1 MKMQKK
7 TLQQIFVFH
16 FLFLASILHQRE
28 DGASKIKKKTLKK
41 KKKSDDEKNAPTKKR
56 GQRRRPSS
64 LFFFKV
70 FFFFF
75 SSYLCVIIMCSVLSF
90 FANEEKTRHKTLVL
104 FLTFLLLCFFLQRA
118 HKKVLV
124 FWDKIFIIIAMSFQ
138 SFVDMMQGGGGGG
151 FQQQKS
157 TTSSSSSPSSVVVE
171 TNAMIPL
178 QAASAQQNQQ
188 QIKTNTNKRKFLK
201 TSLIVCGWFASTV
214 LLISFNK
221 ILMRDGSKFR
231 LPIFLTFMH
240 MCVAYVCCEIVLSFK
255 ERSLVVAAFNS
266 SSGSSGSSS
275 GSNKSSNSAFRVSAR
290 QQLQSNR
297 QFWKIFALSQTFA
310 VSIVAAVASLEYL
323 EVSFEQAIAACT
335 PAVTAF
341 MGMVILRKKEH
352 WRVWASLT
360 PVILGG
366 MVTAG
371 AEPTFHA
378 KGLALVLA
386 SMVARATKSCLQEL
400 LLSSAESEGGVSK
413 DGVVQQSE
421 KLDSLNSLRWMSLM
435 SVCTLLPAS
444 VEFEGVCAIKA
455 ALRSAY
461 EENDLAWA
469 LCANCAG
476 AFLVNISQFLVT
488 QHVGALSMQVLGN
501 VKTIVTVVF
510 SVVIFK
516 NVVGLRSMLGYAL
529 TLIGCFVYL
538 REKRRRE
545 AIENNNNINNE
556 LVAPLVGNTENQ
568 V

>member
-1 MKMQKK
+1 
-7 TLQQIFVFH
+7 
-16 FLFLASILHQRE
+16 
-28 DGASKIKKKTLKK
+28 
-41 KKKSDDEKNAPTKKR
+41 
-56 GQRRRPSS
+56 
-64 LFFFKV
+64 
-70 FFFFF
+70 
-75 SSYLCVIIMCSVLSF
+75 
-90 FANEEKTRHKTLVL
+90 
-104 FLTFLLLCFFLQRA
+104 
-118 HKKVLV
+118 
-124 FWDKIFIIIAMSFQ
+124 
-138 SFVDMMQGGGGGG
+138 MMQGGGGGGGGG
-151 FQQQKS
+151 FQQQKA
-157 TTSSSSSPSSVVVE
+157 TSSSPSSVE
-171 TNAMIPL
+171 TNAITL

-188 QIKTNTNKRKFLK
+188 QIKTNTKRKFLK
-201 TSLIVCGWFASTV
+201 TLLIVCGWFASTV

-266 SSGSSGSSS
+266 SSSSSGSSGSSS
-275 GSNKSSNSAFRVSAR
+275 GSNKSSNSAFKVSAR

-400 LLSSAESEGGVSK
+400 LLSSAESEGGGIK

-510 SVVIFK
+510 SLVIFK

-545 AIENNNNINNE
+545 AIENNNINNNE
-556 LVAPLVGNTENQ
+556 LVAPLVGNTDQ

>member
-1 MKMQKK
+1 M
-7 TLQQIFVFH
+7 
-16 FLFLASILHQRE
+16 S
-28 DGASKIKKKTLKK
+28 
-41 KKKSDDEKNAPTKKR
+41 
-56 GQRRRPSS
+56 
-64 LFFFKV
+64 
-70 FFFFF
+70 F
-75 SSYLCVIIMCSVLSF
+75 SS
-90 FANEEKTRHKTLVL
+90 
-104 FLTFLLLCFFLQRA
+104 
-118 HKKVLV
+118 
-124 FWDKIFIIIAMSFQ
+124 
-138 SFVDMMQGGGGGG
+138 FVGDMMQGGGGGRG
-151 FQQQKS
+151 RNS
-157 TTSSSSSPSSVVVE
+157 TNGSSLLSSGASPLKDDVALSSSS
-171 TNAMIPL
+171 
-178 QAASAQQNQQ
+178 QQ
-188 QIKTNTNKRKFLK
+188 QQQQQQVMTVLGKKRKFLK
-201 TSLIVCGWFASTV
+201 TFLIVCGWFASTV

-255 ERSLVVAAFNS
+255 ERSLVVAFHNS
-266 SSGSSGSSS
+266 SGSGSSS
-275 GSNKSSNSAFRVSAR
+275 STGGGGVFVSAR

-341 MGMVILRKKEH
+341 MGMVILRKREH

-366 MVTAG
+366 IVTAG

-400 LLSSAESEGGVSK
+400 LLSSAESSEGGK
-413 DGVVQQSE
+413 DGGVQQSE

-516 NVVGLRSMLGYAL
+516 NVVGLRSLLGYAL

-545 AIENNNNINNE
+545 AIENNNNNNNNND
-556 LVAPLVGNTENQ
+556 LAAPLVGNAAAKTSDQ

>member
-1 MKMQKK
+1 
-7 TLQQIFVFH
+7 
-16 FLFLASILHQRE
+16 
-28 DGASKIKKKTLKK
+28 
-41 KKKSDDEKNAPTKKR
+41 
-56 GQRRRPSS
+56 
-64 LFFFKV
+64 
-70 FFFFF
+70 
-75 SSYLCVIIMCSVLSF
+75 
-90 FANEEKTRHKTLVL
+90 
-104 FLTFLLLCFFLQRA
+104 
-118 HKKVLV
+118 
-124 FWDKIFIIIAMSFQ
+124 MSFQ

-151 FQQQKS
+151 GGGFQQQKGI
-157 TTSSSSSPSSVVVE
+157 TSSSPSSVE
-171 TNAMIPL
+171 INAITL

-188 QIKTNTNKRKFLK
+188 QIKTNTKRKFLK
-201 TSLIVCGWFASTV
+201 TLLIVCGWFASTV

-266 SSGSSGSSS
+266 SSSSSGSSGSSS
-275 GSNKSSNSAFRVSAR
+275 GSNKSSNSAFKVSAR

-400 LLSSAESEGGVSK
+400 LLSSAESEGGGIK

-510 SVVIFK
+510 SLVIFK

-545 AIENNNNINNE
+545 AIENNNINNNE
-556 LVAPLVGNTENQ
+556 LVAPLVGNTDQ

>member
-1 MKMQKK
+1 M
-7 TLQQIFVFH
+7 
-16 FLFLASILHQRE
+16 
-28 DGASKIKKKTLKK
+28 KK
-41 KKKSDDEKNAPTKKR
+41 KKKKKKKR
-56 GQRRRPSS
+56 VRVVVYLSGARGVEERGERVISTFLYYYSFGKREREREQSEMS
-64 LFFFKV
+64 
-70 FFFFF
+70 F
-75 SSYLCVIIMCSVLSF
+75 SS
-90 FANEEKTRHKTLVL
+90 
-104 FLTFLLLCFFLQRA
+104 
-118 HKKVLV
+118 
-124 FWDKIFIIIAMSFQ
+124 
-138 SFVDMMQGGGGGG
+138 FVGDMMQGGGGGRG
-151 FQQQKS
+151 RNS
-157 TTSSSSSPSSVVVE
+157 TNGSSLLSSGASPLKDDVALSSSS
-171 TNAMIPL
+171 
-178 QAASAQQNQQ
+178 QQ
-188 QIKTNTNKRKFLK
+188 QQQQQQQQQVMTVLGKKRKFLK
-201 TSLIVCGWFASTV
+201 TFLIVCGWFASTV

-255 ERSLVVAAFNS
+255 ERSLVVAFHNS
-266 SSGSSGSSS
+266 SGSGSSS
-275 GSNKSSNSAFRVSAR
+275 STGGGGVFVSAR

-341 MGMVILRKKEH
+341 MGMVILRKREH

-366 MVTAG
+366 IVTAG

-400 LLSSAESEGGVSK
+400 LLSSAESSEGGK
-413 DGVVQQSE
+413 DGGVQQSE

-476 AFLVNISQFLVT
+476 AFLVNVSQFLVT

-516 NVVGLRSMLGYAL
+516 NVVGLRSLLGYAL

-545 AIENNNNINNE
+545 AIENNNNNNNNNND
-556 LVAPLVGNTENQ
+556 LAAPLVGNAAAKTSDQ

>member
-1 MKMQKK
+1 
-7 TLQQIFVFH
+7 
-16 FLFLASILHQRE
+16 
-28 DGASKIKKKTLKK
+28 
-41 KKKSDDEKNAPTKKR
+41 
-56 GQRRRPSS
+56 
-64 LFFFKV
+64 
-70 FFFFF
+70 
-75 SSYLCVIIMCSVLSF
+75 
-90 FANEEKTRHKTLVL
+90 
-104 FLTFLLLCFFLQRA
+104 
-118 HKKVLV
+118 
-124 FWDKIFIIIAMSFQ
+124 
-138 SFVDMMQGGGGGG
+138 MQGGGGGRG
-151 FQQQKS
+151 RNS
-157 TTSSSSSPSSVVVE
+157 TNGSSLLSSGASPLKDDVALSSSS
-171 TNAMIPL
+171 
-178 QAASAQQNQQ
+178 QQ
-188 QIKTNTNKRKFLK
+188 QQQQQQQQVMTVLGKKRKFLK
-201 TSLIVCGWFASTV
+201 TFLIVCGWFASTV

-255 ERSLVVAAFNS
+255 ERSLVVAFHNS
-266 SSGSSGSSS
+266 SGSGSSS
-275 GSNKSSNSAFRVSAR
+275 STGGGGVFVSAR

-341 MGMVILRKKEH
+341 MGMVILRKREH

-366 MVTAG
+366 IVTAG

-400 LLSSAESEGGVSK
+400 LLSSAESSEGGK
-413 DGVVQQSE
+413 DGGVQQSE

-516 NVVGLRSMLGYAL
+516 NVVGLRSLLGYAL

-545 AIENNNNINNE
+545 AIENNNNND
-556 LVAPLVGNTENQ
+556 LAAPLVGNAAAKTSDQ

>member
-1 MKMQKK
+1 M
-7 TLQQIFVFH
+7 
-16 FLFLASILHQRE
+16 S
-28 DGASKIKKKTLKK
+28 
-41 KKKSDDEKNAPTKKR
+41 
-56 GQRRRPSS
+56 
-64 LFFFKV
+64 
-70 FFFFF
+70 F
-75 SSYLCVIIMCSVLSF
+75 SS
-90 FANEEKTRHKTLVL
+90 
-104 FLTFLLLCFFLQRA
+104 
-118 HKKVLV
+118 
-124 FWDKIFIIIAMSFQ
+124 
-138 SFVDMMQGGGGGG
+138 FVGDMMQGGGGGRG
-151 FQQQKS
+151 RNS
-157 TTSSSSSPSSVVVE
+157 TNGSSLLSSGASPLKDDVALSSSS
-171 TNAMIPL
+171 
-178 QAASAQQNQQ
+178 QQ
-188 QIKTNTNKRKFLK
+188 QQQQQQQQQVMTVLGKKRKFLK
-201 TSLIVCGWFASTV
+201 TFLIVCGWFASTV

-255 ERSLVVAAFNS
+255 ERSLVVAFHNS
-266 SSGSSGSSS
+266 SGSGSSS
-275 GSNKSSNSAFRVSAR
+275 STGGGGVFVSAR

-341 MGMVILRKKEH
+341 MGMVILRKREH

-366 MVTAG
+366 IVTAG

-400 LLSSAESEGGVSK
+400 LLSSAESSEGGK
-413 DGVVQQSE
+413 DGGVQQSE

-476 AFLVNISQFLVT
+476 AFLVNVSQFLVT

-516 NVVGLRSMLGYAL
+516 NVVGLRSLLGYAL

-545 AIENNNNINNE
+545 AIENNNNNNNNNND
-556 LVAPLVGNTENQ
+556 LAAPLVGNAAAKTSDQ

>member
-1 MKMQKK
+1 M
-7 TLQQIFVFH
+7 
-16 FLFLASILHQRE
+16 R
-28 DGASKIKKKTLKK
+28 
-41 KKKSDDEKNAPTKKR
+41 
-56 GQRRRPSS
+56 
-64 LFFFKV
+64 
-70 FFFFF
+70 F
-75 SSYLCVIIMCSVLSF
+75 SSFLLSF
-90 FANEEKTRHKTLVL
+90 FVNEEKTKKS
-104 FLTFLLLCFFLQRA
+104 FLPFFDFSALLCFFFVFSLFS
-118 HKKVLV
+118 HKNKSFVGLLL
-124 FWDKIFIIIAMSFQ
+124 FWDKTHHHHHQIIIAMSFQ

-151 FQQQKS
+151 GGFQQQKG
-157 TTSSSSSPSSVVVE
+157 TTSSSSPSSVVE
-171 TNAMIPL
+171 TNAITL

-188 QIKTNTNKRKFLK
+188 QIKTNNTKRKFLK
-201 TSLIVCGWFASTV
+201 TFLIVCGWFASTV

-255 ERSLVVAAFNS
+255 ERSLVVAFHNSS
-266 SSGSSGSSS
+266 SSGSSSST
-275 GSNKSSNSAFRVSAR
+275 GGGGVFVSAR

-335 PAVTAF
+335 PAVTAC

-545 AIENNNNINNE
+545 AIENNNINNNE
-556 LVAPLVGNTENQ
+556 LVAPLVGNAENQ

>member
-1 MKMQKK
+1 VCEVEKKKKNLIQNTAEEEQQKERIRK
-7 TLQQIFVFH
+7 LSLFCLSVCLFRAAL
-16 FLFLASILHQRE
+16 FLFLREEEEEEEEETRSRRRLSFRRARSGRERGARDFNISIL
-28 DGASKIKKKTLKK
+28 
-41 KKKSDDEKNAPTKKR
+41 
-56 GQRRRPSS
+56 
-64 LFFFKV
+64 LFFWKEREREQSEMS
-70 FFFFF
+70 F
-75 SSYLCVIIMCSVLSF
+75 SS
-90 FANEEKTRHKTLVL
+90 
-104 FLTFLLLCFFLQRA
+104 
-118 HKKVLV
+118 
-124 FWDKIFIIIAMSFQ
+124 
-138 SFVDMMQGGGGGG
+138 FVGDMMQGGGGARGRN
-151 FQQQKS
+151 S
-157 TTSSSSSPSSVVVE
+157 TNGSSLLSSGASPLKDDVALSSSSQE
-171 TNAMIPL
+171 
-178 QAASAQQNQQ
+178 QQ
-188 QIKTNTNKRKFLK
+188 QQQQQQQVMTVLGKKRKFLK
-201 TSLIVCGWFASTV
+201 TFLIVCGWFASTV

-255 ERSLVVAAFNS
+255 ERSLVVAFHNS
-266 SSGSSGSSS
+266 SGSGSSS
-275 GSNKSSNSAFRVSAR
+275 STGGGGVFVSAR

-297 QFWKIFALSQTFA
+297 QFWKIFASSQTFA

-341 MGMVILRKKEH
+341 MGMVILRKREH

-366 MVTAG
+366 IVTAG

-400 LLSSAESEGGVSK
+400 LLSSAESSEGGK
-413 DGVVQQSE
+413 DGGVQQSE

-516 NVVGLRSMLGYAL
+516 NVVGLRSLLGYAL

-545 AIENNNNINNE
+545 AIENNNNNNNNNND
-556 LVAPLVGNTENQ
+556 LAAPLVGNAAAKTSDQ

>member
-1 MKMQKK
+1 
-7 TLQQIFVFH
+7 L
-16 FLFLASILHQRE
+16 
-28 DGASKIKKKTLKK
+28 
-41 KKKSDDEKNAPTKKR
+41 
-56 GQRRRPSS
+56 
-64 LFFFKV
+64 
-70 FFFFF
+70 
-75 SSYLCVIIMCSVLSF
+75 
-90 FANEEKTRHKTLVL
+90 
-104 FLTFLLLCFFLQRA
+104 
-118 HKKVLV
+118 
-124 FWDKIFIIIAMSFQ
+124 FWDKLIVIIIIIIITMSFQ

-151 FQQQKS
+151 GGGFQQQKA
-157 TTSSSSSPSSVVVE
+157 TSSSPSSVE
-171 TNAMIPL
+171 TNAITL

-188 QIKTNTNKRKFLK
+188 QIKTNTKRKFLK
-201 TSLIVCGWFASTV
+201 TLLIVCGWFASTV

-266 SSGSSGSSS
+266 SSSSSGSSGSSS
-275 GSNKSSNSAFRVSAR
+275 GSNKSSNSAFKVSAR

-400 LLSSAESEGGVSK
+400 LLSSAESEGGGIK

-510 SVVIFK
+510 SLVIFK

-545 AIENNNNINNE
+545 AIENNNINNNE
-556 LVAPLVGNTENQ
+556 LVAPLVGNTDQ

>member
-1 MKMQKK
+1 
-7 TLQQIFVFH
+7 
-16 FLFLASILHQRE
+16 
-28 DGASKIKKKTLKK
+28 
-41 KKKSDDEKNAPTKKR
+41 
-56 GQRRRPSS
+56 
-64 LFFFKV
+64 
-70 FFFFF
+70 
-75 SSYLCVIIMCSVLSF
+75 
-90 FANEEKTRHKTLVL
+90 
-104 FLTFLLLCFFLQRA
+104 
-118 HKKVLV
+118 
-124 FWDKIFIIIAMSFQ
+124 MSFQ
-138 SFVDMMQGGGGGG
+138 SFVDMMQGGGGGRGGG
-151 FQQQKS
+151 FQQQKGI
-157 TTSSSSSPSSVVVE
+157 TSSSPSSVE
-171 TNAMIPL
+171 INAITL

-188 QIKTNTNKRKFLK
+188 QIKTNTKRKFLK
-201 TSLIVCGWFASTV
+201 TLLIVCGWFASTV

-266 SSGSSGSSS
+266 SSSSSGSSGSSS
-275 GSNKSSNSAFRVSAR
+275 GSNKSSNSAFKVSAR

-400 LLSSAESEGGVSK
+400 LLSSAESEGGGIK

-510 SVVIFK
+510 SLVIFK

-545 AIENNNNINNE
+545 AIENNNINNNE
-556 LVAPLVGNTENQ
+556 LVAPLVGNTDQ

>member
-1 MKMQKK
+1 M
-7 TLQQIFVFH
+7 
-16 FLFLASILHQRE
+16 S
-28 DGASKIKKKTLKK
+28 
-41 KKKSDDEKNAPTKKR
+41 
-56 GQRRRPSS
+56 
-64 LFFFKV
+64 
-70 FFFFF
+70 F
-75 SSYLCVIIMCSVLSF
+75 SS
-90 FANEEKTRHKTLVL
+90 
-104 FLTFLLLCFFLQRA
+104 
-118 HKKVLV
+118 
-124 FWDKIFIIIAMSFQ
+124 
-138 SFVDMMQGGGGGG
+138 FVGDMMQGGGGGRG
-151 FQQQKS
+151 RNS
-157 TTSSSSSPSSVVVE
+157 TNGSSLLSSGASPLKDDVALSSSS
-171 TNAMIPL
+171 
-178 QAASAQQNQQ
+178 QQ
-188 QIKTNTNKRKFLK
+188 QQQQQQQVMTVLGKKRKFLK
-201 TSLIVCGWFASTV
+201 TFLIVCGWFASTV

-255 ERSLVVAAFNS
+255 ERSLVVAFHNS
-266 SSGSSGSSS
+266 SGSGSSS
-275 GSNKSSNSAFRVSAR
+275 STGGGGVFVSAR

-341 MGMVILRKKEH
+341 MGMVILRKREH

-366 MVTAG
+366 IVTAG

-400 LLSSAESEGGVSK
+400 LLSSAESSEGGK
-413 DGVVQQSE
+413 DGGVQQSE

-516 NVVGLRSMLGYAL
+516 NVVGLRSLLGYAL

-545 AIENNNNINNE
+545 AIENNNNNNNNNND
-556 LVAPLVGNTENQ
+556 LAAPLVGNAAAKTSDQ

>member
-1 MKMQKK
+1 MKKRQD
-7 TLQQIFVFH
+7 TQTQDFFPFFGSLCFCSSFVF
-16 FLFLASILHQRE
+16 FCFLASPH
-28 DGASKIKKKTLKK
+28 KKKVVW
-41 KKKSDDEKNAPTKKR
+41 
-56 GQRRRPSS
+56 
-64 LFFFKV
+64 LFF
-70 FFFFF
+70 
-75 SSYLCVIIMCSVLSF
+75 
-90 FANEEKTRHKTLVL
+90 THR
-104 FLTFLLLCFFLQRA
+104 Q
-118 HKKVLV
+118 
-124 FWDKIFIIIAMSFQ
+124 IIIAWMSFQ

-151 FQQQKS
+151 FQQQKA
-157 TTSSSSSPSSVVVE
+157 TSSSPSSVVE
-171 TNAMIPL
+171 TNAITL

-188 QIKTNTNKRKFLK
+188 QIKTNTKRKFLK
-201 TSLIVCGWFASTV
+201 TILIVCGWFASTV

-266 SSGSSGSSS
+266 SSSGTSGSSS
-275 GSNKSSNSAFRVSAR
+275 GSNKSSNSAFKVSAR

>member
-1 MKMQKK
+1 MVEREKVEKTSREREIFTGNTPPPQKK
-7 TLQQIFVFH
+7 GKKEKLFYYRPDCLSLCVCVSVCLCLCLSVCLSVCLFRAAP
-16 FLFLASILHQRE
+16 FLFLR
-28 DGASKIKKKTLKK
+28 KK
-41 KKKSDDEKNAPTKKR
+41 KKRSRVILWGKR
-56 GQRRRPSS
+56 EREREQSEMS
-64 LFFFKV
+64 
-70 FFFFF
+70 F
-75 SSYLCVIIMCSVLSF
+75 SSF
-90 FANEEKTRHKTLVL
+90 FVGDVMR
-104 FLTFLLLCFFLQRA
+104 
-118 HKKVLV
+118 
-124 FWDKIFIIIAMSFQ
+124 
-138 SFVDMMQGGGGGG
+138 GGGGGG
-151 FQQQKS
+151 GGGRNGTSGSSLLSSGASPLKDDVAL
-157 TTSSSSSPSSVVVE
+157 SSSS
-171 TNAMIPL
+171 
-178 QAASAQQNQQ
+178 QQ
-188 QIKTNTNKRKFLK
+188 QQQQQQQQVMTVLGKKRKFLK
-201 TSLIVCGWFASTV
+201 TFLIVCGWFASTV

-255 ERSLVVAAFNS
+255 ERSLVVAFHNS
-266 SSGSSGSSS
+266 SVSGSSS
-275 GSNKSSNSAFRVSAR
+275 STGGGGVFVSAR

-341 MGMVILRKKEH
+341 MGMVILRKREH

-400 LLSSAESEGGVSK
+400 LLSSAESSEGGK
-413 DGVVQQSE
+413 DGGVQQSE

-516 NVVGLRSMLGYAL
+516 NVVGLRSLLGYAL

-545 AIENNNNINNE
+545 AIENNNND
-556 LVAPLVGNTENQ
+556 LAAPLVGNAAAKTSDQ

>member
-1 MKMQKK
+1 M
-7 TLQQIFVFH
+7 
-16 FLFLASILHQRE
+16 S
-28 DGASKIKKKTLKK
+28 
-41 KKKSDDEKNAPTKKR
+41 
-56 GQRRRPSS
+56 
-64 LFFFKV
+64 
-70 FFFFF
+70 F
-75 SSYLCVIIMCSVLSF
+75 SS
-90 FANEEKTRHKTLVL
+90 
-104 FLTFLLLCFFLQRA
+104 
-118 HKKVLV
+118 
-124 FWDKIFIIIAMSFQ
+124 
-138 SFVDMMQGGGGGG
+138 FVGDMMQGGGGGRG
-151 FQQQKS
+151 RNS
-157 TTSSSSSPSSVVVE
+157 TNGSSLLSSGASPLKDDVALSSSS
-171 TNAMIPL
+171 
-178 QAASAQQNQQ
+178 QQ
-188 QIKTNTNKRKFLK
+188 QQQQQQQQVMTVLGKKRKFLK
-201 TSLIVCGWFASTV
+201 TFLIVCGWFASTV

-255 ERSLVVAAFNS
+255 ERSLVVAFHNS
-266 SSGSSGSSS
+266 SGSGSSS
-275 GSNKSSNSAFRVSAR
+275 STGGGGVFVSAR

-341 MGMVILRKKEH
+341 MGMVILRKREH

-366 MVTAG
+366 IVTAG

-400 LLSSAESEGGVSK
+400 LLSSAESSEGGK
-413 DGVVQQSE
+413 DGGVQQSE

-476 AFLVNISQFLVT
+476 AFLVNVSQFLVT

-516 NVVGLRSMLGYAL
+516 NVVGLRSLLGYAL

-545 AIENNNNINNE
+545 AIENNNNNNNNNND
-556 LVAPLVGNTENQ
+556 LAAPLVGNAAAKTSDQ

>member
-1 MKMQKK
+1 M
-7 TLQQIFVFH
+7 
-16 FLFLASILHQRE
+16 
-28 DGASKIKKKTLKK
+28 
-41 KKKSDDEKNAPTKKR
+41 KKR
-56 GQRRRPSS
+56 QDTSLFS
-64 LFFFKV
+64 FFWLFALLLFFFV
-70 FFFFF
+70 F
-75 SSYLCVIIMCSVLSF
+75 SLLHTKKKLCGC
-90 FANEEKTRHKTLVL
+90 
-104 FLTFLLLCFFLQRA
+104 FLTHRQ
-118 HKKVLV
+118 
-124 FWDKIFIIIAMSFQ
+124 IIIAWMSFQ

>member
-7 TLQQIFVFH
+7 TLHIFVFH
-16 FLFLASILHQRE
+16 FLLLASILHQRE
-28 DGASKIKKKTLKK
+28 DGASKIKKKIN

-75 SSYLCVIIMCSVLSF
+75 FSVLMCSVLSF
-90 FANEEKTRHKTLVL
+90 FANEEKTRQDTRFALFDFLLFFCFFFVFFASHKKKVVWL
-104 FLTFLLLCFFLQRA
+104 FLTHHHQ
-118 HKKVLV
+118 
-124 FWDKIFIIIAMSFQ
+124 IIIAMSFQ

-151 FQQQKS
+151 FQQQKA
-157 TTSSSSSPSSVVVE
+157 TFSSPSSAVE
-171 TNAMIPL
+171 TNAMITL

-188 QIKTNTNKRKFLK
+188 QIKTNAKRKFLK

-275 GSNKSSNSAFRVSAR
+275 GSNKSSNSAFKVSAR

>member
-1 MKMQKK
+1 
-7 TLQQIFVFH
+7 VFRRGRR
-16 FLFLASILHQRE
+16 AERE
-28 DGASKIKKKTLKK
+28 ER
-41 KKKSDDEKNAPTKKR
+41 EKVSART
-56 GQRRRPSS
+56 QRR
-64 LFFFKV
+64 
-70 FFFFF
+70 
-75 SSYLCVIIMCSVLSF
+75 
-90 FANEEKTRHKTLVL
+90 
-104 FLTFLLLCFFLQRA
+104 
-118 HKKVLV
+118 
-124 FWDKIFIIIAMSFQ
+124 MSFQ
-138 SFVDMMQGGGGGG
+138 SFVDAMTM
-151 FQQQKS
+151 
-157 TTSSSSSPSSVVVE
+157 TTTQNASSAGQRAHETTTKGVSSSSNLGRTTFDDASKEGDPDETSASSSSSGG
-171 TNAMIPL
+171 
-178 QAASAQQNQQ
+178 
-188 QIKTNTNKRKFLK
+188 KKRKLLK
-201 TSLIVCGWFASTV
+201 TTAIVCGWFASTV

-240 MCVAYVCCEIVLSFK
+240 MCVAYACCEIVLSFK
-255 ERSLVVAAFNS
+255 ERSAVAAFRSHS
-266 SSGSSGSSS
+266 SST
-275 GSNKSSNSAFRVSAR
+275 SNNSKVGWVSAR

-400 LLSSAESEGGVSK
+400 LLSSAESSSAEGGK
-413 DGVVQQSE
+413 DGFVQSE

-516 NVVGLRSMLGYAL
+516 NVVGLRSVLGYAL

-538 REKRRRE
+538 REKRKRE
-545 AIENNNNINNE
+545 AIEHASANE
-556 LVAPLVGNTENQ
+556 LTAPLTGSGGDQ

>member
-1 MKMQKK
+1 VSLSFALCSVSFSLKEEEEEEEEEARARVRRFFFQGRA
-7 TLQQIFVFH
+7 Q
-16 FLFLASILHQRE
+16 SGRE
-28 DGASKIKKKTLKK
+28 K
-41 KKKSDDEKNAPTKKR
+41 
-56 GQRRRPSS
+56 GQACDFNQHL
-64 LFFFKV
+64 LFFWKEREKQSEMS
-70 FFFFF
+70 F
-75 SSYLCVIIMCSVLSF
+75 SS
-90 FANEEKTRHKTLVL
+90 
-104 FLTFLLLCFFLQRA
+104 
-118 HKKVLV
+118 
-124 FWDKIFIIIAMSFQ
+124 
-138 SFVDMMQGGGGGG
+138 FVGDMMQGGGGQGG
-151 FQQQKS
+151 RNNANGSSLLSSGASPLKDDVAL
-157 TTSSSSSPSSVVVE
+157 SSSSSSS
-171 TNAMIPL
+171 
-178 QAASAQQNQQ
+178 QQ
-188 QIKTNTNKRKFLK
+188 QQQQQQQVMGKKRKFLK
-201 TSLIVCGWFASTV
+201 TFLIVCGWFASTV

-255 ERSLVVAAFNS
+255 ERSLVVAFHNS
-266 SSGSSGSSS
+266 SGSGSSS
-275 GSNKSSNSAFRVSAR
+275 STGGGGVFVSAR

-341 MGMVILRKKEH
+341 MGMVILRKREH

-400 LLSSAESEGGVSK
+400 LLSSAESSEGGK
-413 DGVVQQSE
+413 DGGVQQSE

-516 NVVGLRSMLGYAL
+516 NVVGLRSVLGYAL

-545 AIENNNNINNE
+545 AIENNNNSND
-556 LVAPLVGNTENQ
+556 LAAPLVGIAAAKTSDQ

>member
-1 MKMQKK
+1 M
-7 TLQQIFVFH
+7 
-16 FLFLASILHQRE
+16 
-28 DGASKIKKKTLKK
+28 
-41 KKKSDDEKNAPTKKR
+41 
-56 GQRRRPSS
+56 
-64 LFFFKV
+64 
-70 FFFFF
+70 
-75 SSYLCVIIMCSVLSF
+75 
-90 FANEEKTRHKTLVL
+90 
-104 FLTFLLLCFFLQRA
+104 
-118 HKKVLV
+118 

-151 FQQQKS
+151 GFQQQKG
-157 TTSSSSSPSSVVVE
+157 TTSSSSPSSVVENV
-171 TNAMIPL
+171 TL

-266 SSGSSGSSS
+266 SSSGTSGSSS

>member
-1 MKMQKK
+1 
-7 TLQQIFVFH
+7 L
-16 FLFLASILHQRE
+16 
-28 DGASKIKKKTLKK
+28 
-41 KKKSDDEKNAPTKKR
+41 
-56 GQRRRPSS
+56 
-64 LFFFKV
+64 
-70 FFFFF
+70 
-75 SSYLCVIIMCSVLSF
+75 
-90 FANEEKTRHKTLVL
+90 
-104 FLTFLLLCFFLQRA
+104 
-118 HKKVLV
+118 
-124 FWDKIFIIIAMSFQ
+124 FWDKLIVIIIIIIITMSFQ
-138 SFVDMMQGGGGGG
+138 SFVDMMQGGEGGGGGG
-151 FQQQKS
+151 FQQQKGI
-157 TTSSSSSPSSVVVE
+157 TSSSPSSVE
-171 TNAMIPL
+171 INAITL

-188 QIKTNTNKRKFLK
+188 QIKTNTKRKFLK
-201 TSLIVCGWFASTV
+201 TLLIVCGWFASTV

-266 SSGSSGSSS
+266 SSSSSGSSGSSS
-275 GSNKSSNSAFRVSAR
+275 GSNKSSNSAFKVSAR

-400 LLSSAESEGGVSK
+400 LLSSAESEGGGIK

-510 SVVIFK
+510 SLVIFK

-545 AIENNNNINNE
+545 AIENNNINNNE
-556 LVAPLVGNTENQ
+556 LVAPLVGNTDQ

>member
-1 MKMQKK
+1 
-7 TLQQIFVFH
+7 
-16 FLFLASILHQRE
+16 
-28 DGASKIKKKTLKK
+28 
-41 KKKSDDEKNAPTKKR
+41 
-56 GQRRRPSS
+56 
-64 LFFFKV
+64 
-70 FFFFF
+70 
-75 SSYLCVIIMCSVLSF
+75 
-90 FANEEKTRHKTLVL
+90 
-104 FLTFLLLCFFLQRA
+104 
-118 HKKVLV
+118 
-124 FWDKIFIIIAMSFQ
+124 MSFQ

-151 FQQQKS
+151 GGFQQQKA
-157 TTSSSSSPSSVVVE
+157 TSSSPSSVE
-171 TNAMIPL
+171 TNAITL

-188 QIKTNTNKRKFLK
+188 QIKTNTKRKFLK
-201 TSLIVCGWFASTV
+201 TLLIVCGWFASTV

-266 SSGSSGSSS
+266 SSSS
-275 GSNKSSNSAFRVSAR
+275 GSNKSSNSAFKVSAR

-400 LLSSAESEGGVSK
+400 LLSSAESEGGGIK

-545 AIENNNNINNE
+545 AIENNNINNNE
-556 LVAPLVGNTENQ
+556 LVAPLVGNTDQ

>member
-1 MKMQKK
+1 
-7 TLQQIFVFH
+7 
-16 FLFLASILHQRE
+16 
-28 DGASKIKKKTLKK
+28 
-41 KKKSDDEKNAPTKKR
+41 
-56 GQRRRPSS
+56 
-64 LFFFKV
+64 
-70 FFFFF
+70 
-75 SSYLCVIIMCSVLSF
+75 MCSVLSF
-90 FANEEKTRHKTLVL
+90 FVNEEEKTRQLLPFFAFFCLFCSFL
-104 FLTFLLLCFFLQRA
+104 FLFFVFLFSQKQSVGCCSFGIKLLI
-118 HKKVLV
+118 KSSSST
-124 FWDKIFIIIAMSFQ
+124 MSFQ

-151 FQQQKS
+151 GGFQQQKG
-157 TTSSSSSPSSVVVE
+157 TTSSSSPSSVVENV
-171 TNAMIPL
+171 TL

-188 QIKTNTNKRKFLK
+188 QIKTNNKRKFLK
-201 TSLIVCGWFASTV
+201 TFLIVCGWFASTV

-266 SSGSSGSSS
+266 SSSGTSGSSS
-275 GSNKSSNSAFRVSAR
+275 GSNKSSNSAFKVSAR

-400 LLSSAESEGGVSK
+400 LLSSAESEGGGIK

>member
-1 MKMQKK
+1 M
-7 TLQQIFVFH
+7 
-16 FLFLASILHQRE
+16 
-28 DGASKIKKKTLKK
+28 
-41 KKKSDDEKNAPTKKR
+41 KKR
-56 GQRRRPSS
+56 QD
-64 LFFFKV
+64 FCF
-70 FFFFF
+70 
-75 SSYLCVIIMCSVLSF
+75 
-90 FANEEKTRHKTLVL
+90 
-104 FLTFLLLCFFLQRA
+104 FLTFLLFFVFFFSLLLT
-118 HKKVLV
+118 KKSVVVWHCLV
-124 FWDKIFIIIAMSFQ
+124 WDKTHQIIITMSFQ

-151 FQQQKS
+151 GFQQQKG
-157 TTSSSSSPSSVVVE
+157 TTSSSSPLSVVE
-171 TNAMIPL
+171 TNAITL

-188 QIKTNTNKRKFLK
+188 QIKTNAKRKFLK

-275 GSNKSSNSAFRVSAR
+275 GSNKSSNSAFKVSAR

>member
-1 MKMQKK
+1 
-7 TLQQIFVFH
+7 
-16 FLFLASILHQRE
+16 
-28 DGASKIKKKTLKK
+28 
-41 KKKSDDEKNAPTKKR
+41 
-56 GQRRRPSS
+56 
-64 LFFFKV
+64 
-70 FFFFF
+70 
-75 SSYLCVIIMCSVLSF
+75 
-90 FANEEKTRHKTLVL
+90 
-104 FLTFLLLCFFLQRA
+104 
-118 HKKVLV
+118 
-124 FWDKIFIIIAMSFQ
+124 MSFQ
-138 SFVDMMQGGGGGG
+138 SFVDAMTMTTTTTTTTSAHHKTSKGGSSNLGRTFDDASKEGDPDETSALGGGGG
-151 FQQQKS
+151 KKRKLLK
-157 TTSSSSSPSSVVVE
+157 TTS
-171 TNAMIPL
+171 
-178 QAASAQQNQQ
+178 
-188 QIKTNTNKRKFLK
+188 
-201 TSLIVCGWFASTV
+201 IVCGWFASTV

-240 MCVAYVCCEIVLSFK
+240 MCVAYACCEIVLSFK
-255 ERSLVVAAFNS
+255 ERSAVAAFRS
-266 SSGSSGSSS
+266 HTST
-275 GSNKSSNSAFRVSAR
+275 SSNNSKVGWVSAR

-400 LLSSAESEGGVSK
+400 LLSSAESSSAEGGK
-413 DGVVQQSE
+413 DGFVQSE

-510 SVVIFK
+510 SVVTFK
-516 NVVGLRSMLGYAL
+516 NVVGLRSVLGYAL

-538 REKRRRE
+538 REKRKRE
-545 AIENNNNINNE
+545 AIEHASANE
-556 LVAPLVGNTENQ
+556 LTAPLTGSGGDQ

>member
-7 TLQQIFVFH
+7 TLHIFVFH
-16 FLFLASILHQRE
+16 FLLLASILHQRE
-28 DGASKIKKKTLKK
+28 DGASKRKKKTLK
-41 KKKSDDEKNAPTKKR
+41 KKKSDDEKNTPTKKR

-75 SSYLCVIIMCSVLSF
+75 FSVLMCSVLSF
-90 FANEEKTRHKTLVL
+90 FANEEKTRQDTRFALFDFLLFFCFFFVFFASHKKKVVWL
-104 FLTFLLLCFFLQRA
+104 FLTRHHQ
-118 HKKVLV
+118 
-124 FWDKIFIIIAMSFQ
+124 IIIAMSFQ

-151 FQQQKS
+151 FQQQKA
-157 TTSSSSSPSSVVVE
+157 TSSSPSSVVE
-171 TNAMIPL
+171 TNAMITL

-188 QIKTNTNKRKFLK
+188 QIKTNAKRKFLK

-275 GSNKSSNSAFRVSAR
+275 GSNKSSNSAFKVSAR